1 MRFKMLR
8 GGWRIEGSGERSRSV
23 VRSWA
28 PRADA
33 FDNCRAWQFHMT
45 ALKRDYLQAGCAREF
60 QQLPLPQKEIR
71 VGWPA
76 EFLVA
81 DAEGLVYQHP
91 ALGERRRQ
99 NVQQRAPEIVCDDD
113 AVKQPA

>member
-1 MRFKMLR
+1 MRCKMLR
-8 GGWRIEGSGERSRSV
+8 DGRRIEGSGERSRRF

-28 PRADA
+28 PRTDA
-33 FDNCRAWQFHMT
+33 FDNRRAWQFHMT
-45 ALKRDYLQAGCAREF
+45 ALERNHLQAGCAREV

-91 ALGERRRQ
+91 ALG
-99 NVQQRAPEIVCDDD
+99 
-113 AVKQPA
+113 